1 MIDVAWVDVAG
12 GGVFV
17 QGEVLAVKFHRDC
30 GAAFG
35 GVDGEALR
43 AVSAVDGGG
52 GGEDGGHGECV
63 RRR

>member
-1 MIDVAWVDVAG
+1 
-12 GGVFV
+12 
-17 QGEVLAVKFHRDC
+17 
-30 GAAFG
+30 
-35 GVDGEALR
+35 VDGEALR